1 MALIALTV
9 NSPSQDDSSRRLAKR
24 LAEIPNERLVE
35 EVIASWDDNVRLE
48 GEIAILRRRLRE
60 FEIANASES
69 RNIALTSELEEKLR
83 IATSKNSQLEK
94 RLQNEKV
101 RREVGQL
108 DSEKIVEIQERNAK
122 LLRNEEELLLLI
134 HDMEE
139 ELRRLTSID

>member
-9 NSPSQDDSSRRLAKR
+9 NSPSQDDSSKRLAKR

-60 FEIANASES
+60 FEIANVSES

-139 ELRRLTSID
+139 ELRRLISID

>member
-60 FEIANASES
+60 FEISNATES

-83 IATSKNSQLEK
+83 IAISKNSQLEK
-94 RLQNEKV
+94 KLQNEKI